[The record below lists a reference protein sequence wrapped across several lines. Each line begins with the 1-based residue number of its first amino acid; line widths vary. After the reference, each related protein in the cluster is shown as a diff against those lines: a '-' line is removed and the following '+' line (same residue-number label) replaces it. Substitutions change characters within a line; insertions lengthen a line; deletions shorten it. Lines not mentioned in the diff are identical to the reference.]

1 MDYINYAEIG
11 LILVRTVSGIVMLF
25 LIFDIFKNVYELIS
39 LILRASSDR
48 TIDEEE
54 LKQIQAEMRD
64 VMSGLNRF
72 LRVMVMAIAI
82 FDGNKDIIKDFES
95 E

>member
-54 LKQIQAEMRD
+54 LKQI
-64 VMSGLNRF
+64 
-72 LRVMVMAIAI
+72 
-82 FDGNKDIIKDFES
+82 
-95 E
+95 